1 MMRIPKKVFLW
12 LIVTTIV
19 VLSGCGGSGS
29 GGDSGLTDSGS
40 TGVLVD
46 PYISGAILQEVAE
59 DGTTILQ
66 RGSTATDAQGHFEF
80 SAEVQVGSIIETKIS
95 QLGTHVGEPNQVV
108 LRRQIRANDDGLLVV
123 SPLTTLIA
131 NDSTE
136 TDVEALLQ
144 TAGLTD
150 FSAGDIYIDPMA
162 GLDNLSSSVTSADLT
177 RLQAAMAVAN
187 YLEATNKPK
196 SSALDMN
203 TSSEFQI
210 FTSCLDAV
218 QETLSPELFAQIT
231 AAQNNSGLTMQE
243 FVNASVTYTRPVIAM
258 MKSQLTNNGSIDPV
272 ALHDEAMSASSDM
285 LNNMSGQNPGN
296 GGPNGTT
303 LYAND
308 CAVCHG
314 DLTNSNIPGR
324 SADAIQSAIDQNIG
338 NMGFLS
344 TLTTEEVQAIAT
356 VLPIQQPTDPTQ
368 PVDGTTLYG
377 NMCASCHSALAN
389 TTIQGNTASAIQS
402 AIDQNV
408 GNMGFLSTLTS
419 AEVQAIADVLPG
431 ATPVDPTQPIDGAT
445 VYSSSCASCHGALAS
460 TSIQGRTASSIQSA
474 IDQNIGNMGFLSTL
488 TTEEVQAVADVLPAA
503 TPVDPTQPADGTA
516 LYTSEC
522 AGCHGTLAN
531 TNKPGRTATD
541 IQSAIDQNVGNM
553 GFLST
558 LTTEEVQAIADALPA
573 APPVDPTQPVDGAA
587 LYSTSCA
594 SCHGTLANTNKP
606 GRTATAIQTAI
617 DQNVGNMGFLS
628 TLTTEEVQAIADVLP
643 AAPPV
648 DPTQPVDGAA
658 LYSTSCASC
667 HGTLANTNKPG
678 RTATAIQTAIDQNVG
693 NMGFLSTLTTEEVQ
707 AIADVLPAA
716 PPVDPTQPVDG
727 AALYS
732 TSCASCHGTLADTN
746 KPGRTATAIQTAID
760 QNVGNMGFL
769 STLTTEEVQAI
780 ADVLPATNGNSG
792 PDYSDCTACHAQ
804 PPNGTSEPNIDG
816 AHSAHKA
823 IASIGTDCQICHT
836 GASHNG
842 SVDLGFPADY
852 NSAYGAATDNLDGTC
867 SNISCHGGKT
877 TPDWWSGSIS
887 LTADC
892 TSCHNSSAGEYISQT
907 SGRHRKHS
915 RYSCTTCHNSTRMPN
930 HIGDLLTDNFEVSA
944 ASTVGGSGTSVGSY
958 SNGSCSSIAC
968 HGSER
973 W

>member
-131 NDSTE
+131 NGSTE
-136 TDVEALLQ
+136 TDVVALLQ

-150 FSAGDIYIDPMA
+150 FSAGDIYIDPMS

-177 RLQAAMAVAN
+177 RLQAAMAIAN
-187 YLEATNKPK
+187 YLEAKNNPNST
-196 SSALDMN
+196 ALDMN

-303 LYAND
+303 LYASD

-314 DLTNSNIPGR
+314 DLANSNIPGR
-324 SADAIQSAIDQNIG
+324 SADAIQTAIDQNLGGMSIYA
-338 NMGFLS
+338 N
-344 TLTTEEVQAIAT
+344 LTTAEIQAIAA
-356 VLPIQQPTDPTQ
+356 VLPVPQPTDPTQ

-377 NMCASCHSALAN
+377 NMCASCHSALAS

-408 GNMGFLSTLTS
+408 GNMGFLSTLTTE
-419 AEVQAIADVLPG
+419 EVQAIADVLPG

-445 VYSSSCASCHGALAS
+445 VYSNSCASCHGALAS

-503 TPVDPTQPADGTA
+503 TPVDPTQPVDGTA

-558 LTTEEVQAIADALPA
+558 LTTEEVQAIADVLPAAPPVDPTQPVDGAALYSTSCASCHGTLADTNKPGRTATAIQTAIDQNVGNMGFLSTLTSEEVQAIADALPA

-628 TLTTEEVQAIADVLP
+628 TLTTEEVQAIAD
-643 AAPPV
+643 A
-648 DPTQPVDGAA
+648 
-658 LYSTSCASC
+658 
-667 HGTLANTNKPG
+667 
-678 RTATAIQTAIDQNVG
+678 
-693 NMGFLSTLTTEEVQ
+693 
-707 AIADVLPAA
+707 LPAA

-746 KPGRTATAIQTAID
+746 KPGRTATDIQSAID

-915 RYSCTTCHNSTRMPN
+915 RYSCTTCHNSSRMPN

>member
-131 NDSTE
+131 NGSTE
-136 TDVEALLQ
+136 TDVVALLQ

-150 FSAGDIYIDPMA
+150 FSAGDIYIDPMS
-162 GLDNLSSSVTSADLT
+162 GLDNLSSSVTSADLI
-177 RLQAAMAVAN
+177 RLQAAMAIAN
-187 YLEATNKPK
+187 YLEAKNNPNST
-196 SSALDMN
+196 ALDMN

-285 LNNMSGQNPGN
+285 LNNMSGQTPGN

-303 LYAND
+303 LYASD

-314 DLTNSNIPGR
+314 DLANSNIPGR
-324 SADAIQSAIDQNIG
+324 SADAIQTAIDQNLGGMSIYA
-338 NMGFLS
+338 N
-344 TLTTEEVQAIAT
+344 LTTAEIQAIAA
-356 VLPIQQPTDPTQ
+356 VLPVPQPTDPTQ

-377 NMCASCHSALAN
+377 HMCASCHSALAN

-431 ATPVDPTQPIDGAT
+431 ATPVDPTQPIDGTT
-445 VYSSSCASCHGALAS
+445 VYSNSCASCHGALAS

-488 TTEEVQAVADVLPAA
+488 TTEEVQAVADVLPTA
-503 TPVDPTQPADGTA
+503 TPVDPTQPVDGTA

-531 TNKPGRTATD
+531 TNKPGRTATA
-541 IQSAIDQNVGNM
+541 IQS
-553 GFLST
+553 
-558 LTTEEVQAIADALPA
+558 
-573 APPVDPTQPVDGAA
+573 
-587 LYSTSCA
+587 
-594 SCHGTLANTNKP
+594 
-606 GRTATAIQTAI
+606 AI

-678 RTATAIQTAIDQNVG
+678 RTATAIQSAIDQNVG

-746 KPGRTATAIQTAID
+746 KPGRTATDIQSAID

>member
-29 GGDSGLTDSGS
+29 GGDSGS

-59 DGTTILQ
+59 DGTTLQ

-131 NDSTE
+131 NGSTE
-136 TDVEALLQ
+136 TDVVALLQ

-150 FSAGDIYIDPMA
+150 FSAGDIYIDPMS
-162 GLDNLSSSVTSADLT
+162 GLDNLSSSATSADLT

-258 MKSQLTNNGSIDPV
+258 MKAQLTNNGSIDPV

-296 GGPNGTT
+296 GAPNGTT
-303 LYAND
+303 LYASD

-314 DLTNSNIPGR
+314 DLANSNIPGR
-324 SADAIQSAIDQNIG
+324 SADAIQTAIDQNLGGMSIYA
-338 NMGFLS
+338 N
-344 TLTTEEVQAIAT
+344 LTTAEIQAIAA
-356 VLPIQQPTDPTQ
+356 VLPVPQPTDPTQ

-408 GNMGFLSTLTS
+408 GNMGFLSTLTTE
-419 AEVQAIADVLPG
+419 EVQAIADVLPG
-431 ATPVDPTQPIDGAT
+431 ATPVDPTQPVDGAT
-445 VYSSSCASCHGALAS
+445 VYSNSCASCHGALAS

-488 TTEEVQAVADVLPAA
+488 TTEEVQAVADVLPTA
-503 TPVDPTQPADGTA
+503 TPVDPTQPVDGTA

-558 LTTEEVQAIADALPA
+558 LTSEEVQAIADVLPA

-587 LYSTSCA
+587 LYATSCA

-707 AIADVLPAA
+707 AIADALPAA

-746 KPGRTATAIQTAID
+746 KPGRTAPAIQSAID

>member
-1 MMRIPKKVFLW
+1 MMQISKKVFLW
-12 LIVTTIV
+12 LMVTTIV

-29 GGDSGLTDSGS
+29 GGDSSVTDNGS

-46 PYISGAILQEVAE
+46 PYINGAILQEVAE

-66 RGSTATDAQGHFEF
+66 RGSTLTDAQGRFEF

-108 LRRQIRANDDGLLVV
+108 LRRQIRANDNGLLVV

-131 NDSTE
+131 NGSTE
-136 TDVEALLQ
+136 TDVVALLQ

-150 FSAGDIYIDPMA
+150 FSAGDIYIDPMS
-162 GLDNLSSSVTSADLT
+162 GLDNLSSNVTSADLT

-187 YLEATNKPK
+187 YLEAKNNPHTT
-196 SSALDMN
+196 ALDMN
-203 TSSEFQI
+203 ASSEFEI

-218 QETLSPELFAQIT
+218 QETLSSELFAQIT
-231 AAQNNSGLTMQE
+231 AAQNNGGPTMQE
-243 FVNASVTYTRPVIAM
+243 FINASVTYTRPVIAM
-258 MKSQLTNNGSIDPV
+258 MKLQLTNNGSIDPV
-272 ALHDEAMSASSDM
+272 ALHDKAMTASSDM
-285 LNNMSGQNPGN
+285 LNSMSGQNPGN
-296 GGPNGTT
+296 GSPNGTT

-308 CAVCHG
+308 CADCHG
-314 DLTNSNIPGR
+314 DLANSDIPGR
-324 SADAIQSAIDQNIG
+324 SADAIQTAIDQNLGGMSRYANLTTAEIQAIAAVLSNQQPTDPTAPVDGTTLYGNMCAGCHSALASTTIQGNTASAIQSAIDQNIG

-344 TLTTEEVQAIAT
+344 TLTSEEVQAIAG
-356 VLPIQQPTDPTQ
+356 VLPGSTPVDPTQ
-368 PVDGTTLYG
+368 PVDG
-377 NMCASCHSALAN
+377 
-389 TTIQGNTASAIQS
+389 
-402 AIDQNV
+402 
-408 GNMGFLSTLTS
+408 
-419 AEVQAIADVLPG
+419 
-431 ATPVDPTQPIDGAT
+431 AT
-445 VYSSSCASCHGALAS
+445 VYSNSCTSCHGALAS

-488 TTEEVQAVADVLPAA
+488 TSEEVQAVADVLPVA
-503 TPVDPTQPADGTA
+503 TPVDPTLPADGTA

-541 IQSAIDQNVGNM
+541 IQSAIDQNIGNM

-558 LTTEEVQAIADALPA
+558 LT
-573 APPVDPTQPVDGAA
+573 
-587 LYSTSCA
+587 S
-594 SCHGTLANTNKP
+594 
-606 GRTATAIQTAI
+606 
-617 DQNVGNMGFLS
+617 
-628 TLTTEEVQAIADVLP
+628 EEVQAIADVLP

-648 DPTQPVDGAA
+648 DPTLPADGTALYTSECAGCHGTLANTNKPGRNATDIQSAIDQNVGNMGFLSTLTSEEVQAIADVLPVAPPVDPTLPADGTA
-658 LYSTSCASC
+658 LYASECAGC

-678 RTATAIQTAIDQNVG
+678 RTATEIQSAIDQNVG
-693 NMGFLSTLTTEEVQ
+693 NMGFLSTLT
-707 AIADVLPAA
+707 
-716 PPVDPTQPVDG
+716 
-727 AALYS
+727 S
-732 TSCASCHGTLADTN
+732 
-746 KPGRTATAIQTAID
+746 
-760 QNVGNMGFL
+760 
-769 STLTTEEVQAI
+769 EEVQAI

-823 IASIGTDCQICHT
+823 IASIGTNCQICHT
-836 GASHNG
+836 DASHNG
-842 SVDLGFPADY
+842 SVDLAFPTDY
-852 NSAYGAATDNLDGTC
+852 NSAYGVATDNLDGTC

-887 LTADC
+887 LTAGC

-915 RYSCTTCHNSTRMPN
+915 GYSCTTCHNSSRMPN

-944 ASTVGGSGTSVGSY
+944 ASTVGGSGTRVGSY
-958 SNGSCSSIAC
+958 SNSSCSSIAC